1 MPDQPLQP
9 LTALTINSSA
19 TYDQKVWILEAISLA
34 ERLKPGTPVLDLKAR
49 EALVNLYCALLIEI
63 GQERFE
69 EAFQRVLNSSKFRP
83 DISELREAAGAP
95 MQNPYHV
102 QALEDLKTLFII
114 MREHG
119 KTIRPT
125 RQKDGSTLTPPR
137 LNETTVLTC
146 RELGFG
152 DAYAG
157 FEFVFNH
164 PALDIARGLNETA
177 ELPFRSAEKI
187 EAKFVQTWV
196 KVNTK

>member
-1 MPDQPLQP
+1 MEAPEPQKS
-9 LTALTINSSA
+9 LTSTQVSKPSGQ
-19 TYDQKVWILEAISLA
+19 QKTWVLKLITAGDL
-34 ERLKPGTPVLDLKAR
+34 LKPGMPVLNEQAR
-49 EALVNLYCALLIEI
+49 EMLVNLYSHLLIEI
-63 GQERFE
+63 GPDRFQQ
-69 EAFQRVLNSSKFRP
+69 AYDLVLNSSKFRP

-137 LNETTVLTC
+137 LNETTVLAC

-157 FEFVFNH
+157 FEFVYNH

-177 ELPFRSAEKI
+177 EMPYRSAEKI
-187 EAKFVQTWV
+187 EAKFVQAWV
-196 KVNTK
+196 KVNAK